1 MEEGSVLSRQETSV
15 AVETPPDPPAAR
27 LGANHPR
34 LGGPTFSLR
43 NRAARALWI
52 VTWKL
57 LASWTPPPLKAWRRL
72 LLRLFG
78 AKLHPT
84 ANVRGTTRIWW
95 PGNLEMGPYASLG
108 PDVICY
114 NVARVTLEA
123 GASVSQRAHLC
134 SAGHDIDDIAFPLVA
149 RPIVIGRNAW
159 VAAEAFVGPGV
170 RIEEGAVLGARAVT
184 VRDLAAFTVYVGNPA
199 RAVRQRSRD
208 QLAW

>member
-1 MEEGSVLSRQETSV
+1 MLGQEDRSTR
-15 AVETPPDPPAAR
+15 AAAAR
-27 LGANHPR
+27 DRATTAIDPNHPR
-34 LGGPTFSLR
+34 FGGPTFSRR

-57 LASWTPPPLKAWRRL
+57 LASWTPPPCKAWRRM

-84 ANVRGTTRIWW
+84 ANVRSTTRVWW
-95 PGNLEMGPYASLG
+95 PGNLEMGAYASLG

-114 NVARVTLEA
+114 NVAPVTIED
-123 GASVSQRAHLC
+123 GASVSQRTHLC
-134 SAGHDIDDIAFPLVA
+134 TAGHDIDDIEFPLVS

-170 RIEEGAVLGARAVT
+170 RVAEGAVLGARAVT

-199 RAVRQRSRD
+199 RPVRLRSRD
-208 QLAW
+208 QVAW